1 MSAASFDAGATV
13 CANSARPKGFISMH
27 FYRKAATLVLSSLLS
42 MCCSAQSRPVAPNGP
57 VAPVTAQA
65 PLGKADPAGVFA
77 IDYRN
82 GKVSVVAERAELGK
96 LLAALG
102 KKIGASIEVA
112 PEVARD
118 PVVARVGPAT
128 PSQVLAQ
135 LLDGPQL
142 EYIVLGAD
150 NSALGLKR
158 VVVRRRNT
166 FGREPLT
173 AMKEQPGSSG
183 R

>member
-1 MSAASFDAGATV
+1 
-13 CANSARPKGFISMH
+13 MH
-27 FYRKAATLVLSSLLS
+27 LYRKAATLVLSSLLT
-42 MCCSAQSRPVAPNGP
+42 MCCSAQTGRAPNGP
-57 VAPVTAQA
+57 DTPTMAPA
-65 PLGKADPAGVFA
+65 PLSKADPAGSFA

-82 GKVSVVAERAELGK
+82 GKLSVVADKAELGK
-96 LLAALG
+96 LLGALG

-112 PEVARD
+112 PDIARE
-118 PVVARVGPAT
+118 PVVARIGSAT
-128 PSQVLAQ
+128 PTQVLAQ

-150 NSALGLKR
+150 DSGLGLKR

-173 AMKEQPGSSG
+173 AMKAQPGISH

>member
-1 MSAASFDAGATV
+1 
-13 CANSARPKGFISMH
+13 MH
-27 FYRKAATLVLSSLLS
+27 LYRKAATLVLSSLLT
-42 MCCSAQSRPVAPNGP
+42 MCCSAQTGPVAPNGP
-57 VAPVTAQA
+57 AAPAPATAQP
-65 PLGKADPAGVFA
+65 PLAKTDSAGLFA

-82 GKVSVVAERAELGK
+82 GKVTVVAERAELGK
-96 LLAALG
+96 LLGALG

-112 PEVARD
+112 PDIARE
-118 PVVARVGPAT
+118 PVVARIGPAT
-128 PSQVLAQ
+128 PTQVLAQ

-150 NSALGLKR
+150 DSGLGLKR

-173 AMKEQPGSSG
+173 AIKPQPEISS

>member
-1 MSAASFDAGATV
+1 
-13 CANSARPKGFISMH
+13 MH
-27 FYRKAATLVLSSLLS
+27 LYRNAVTLALSSLL
-42 MCCSAQSRPVAPNGP
+42 MCCSAQTGLVASNGP
-57 VAPVTAQA
+57 APTTAQA
-65 PLGKADPAGVFA
+65 PLAKPDPAGLFA

-112 PEVARD
+112 PEVAKE

-128 PSQVLAQ
+128 PTQVLAQ

-150 NSALGLKR
+150 DSGLGLKR

-173 AMKEQPGSSG
+173 LMKAQAGSS
-183 R
+183 RR